1 MKSSFYREKW
11 TDIKAATVDLEEI
24 TRLSRQIA
32 HSFMDAYLKDC
43 HYEED
48 YIDLLCEMTT
58 FSEDNDLTRIAA
70 QALFRIIIESLCDDF
85 EDLQTET
92 YNRVMAQLIT
102 FCRKLPSGRELD
114 RYLNDFQI
122 VDRDDLLKRIKT
134 IRMDGKHLSR
144 QKKVKKILLLSRVTI
159 GADVAITSII
169 IQRLA
174 DRFPDAELVLIGGSK
189 LDEIYGGNSRLR
201 LQTVDYNRQGGL
213 VERLS
218 SWQLV
223 LSIIE
228 QELDACPLENTIL
241 IDPDSRLSQL
251 GVLPIFPEHQYFFF
265 DSRSDISFASNMSMA
280 QLTNTWINKVTD
292 QEDFRYPRI
301 WPHSSNL
308 AQAAK
313 FYDQLKPGGARRL
326 IVINFGVG
334 GNQRKKVGWRLEKDL
349 LLSLLQE
356 PDTVIV
362 LDKGFG
368 DEELHNSNLL
378 LEAVKAKGFATQDAV
393 FGTALDSGISSGV
406 IGMQTRI
413 GEIAA
418 IISKCD
424 EYIGYDSACQH
435 IAAALEIPCL
445 TIFAGSNNMRFIR
458 RWSAYSTNNCQIV
471 HVDTLTDPTS
481 IDEED
486 IITRIMNERRMRKEE
501 VQGSIITL
509 NVEP

>member
-11 TDIKAATVDLEEI
+11 SAIKGTTVDQEEI
-24 TRLSRQIA
+24 SRLSRQIA
-32 HSFMDAYLKDC
+32 HSFMDSYLKDC

-58 FSEDNDLTRIAA
+58 FSEDNDLTGIAA
-70 QALFRIIIESLCDDF
+70 RALFRIIIESLCDDF

-92 YNRVMAQLIT
+92 YNRVMAQLIS
-102 FCRKLPSGRELD
+102 FCRKLPSGQDLD
-114 RYLNDFQI
+114 RCLNDFEI
-122 VDRDDLLKRIKT
+122 LNHNVLLDRIKA
-134 IRMDGKHLSR
+134 IRGDGKHLAR
-144 QKKVKKILLLSRVTI
+144 QTDVKKILLLSRVTI

-174 DRFPDAELVLIGGSK
+174 ELFPEAEIVLIGGRK
-189 LDEIYGGNSRLR
+189 LDEVYGGNPRIR
-201 LQTVDYNRQGGL
+201 LQTVDYNRKGGL
-213 VERLS
+213 IERLS

-223 LSIIE
+223 LHIIQ
-228 QELDACPLENTIL
+228 QELADCPLENTIL

-251 GVLPIFPEHQYFFF
+251 GVLPIIPEDHYFFF
-265 DSRSDISFASNMSMA
+265 DSRSDTSFASNMSMA
-280 QLTNTWINKVTD
+280 QLTNTWITKVTGK
-292 QEDFRYPRI
+292 EDFRYPKI
-301 WPHSSNL
+301 WPRSSDL
-308 AQAAK
+308 KKAAGLYSELRK
-313 FYDQLKPGGARRL
+313 CGARR
-326 IVINFGVG
+326 IIATNFGVG
-334 GNQRKKVGWRLEKDL
+334 GNQRKKVGWRLEKEL

-368 DEELHNSNLL
+368 DEELRDSNLL
-378 LEAVKAKGFATQDAV
+378 LEAVKDSGFATRDAV
-393 FGTALDSGISSGV
+393 FGTAPDNGISNGV
-406 IGMQTRI
+406 IGIQTRI

-458 RWSAYSTNNCQIV
+458 RWSAFSPNSCQIV
-471 HVDTLTDPTS
+471 HVDTLTDPAA
-481 IDEED
+481 IDVED
-486 IITRIMNERRMRKEE
+486 IITRIMNERRMRE
-501 VQGSIITL
+501 
-509 NVEP
+509 